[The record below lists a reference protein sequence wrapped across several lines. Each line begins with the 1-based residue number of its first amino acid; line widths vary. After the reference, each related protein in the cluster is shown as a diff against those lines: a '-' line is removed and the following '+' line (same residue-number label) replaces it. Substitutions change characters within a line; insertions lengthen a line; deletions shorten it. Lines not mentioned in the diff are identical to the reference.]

1 MNIRSLRTT
10 NKPKLMI
17 IPMIDII
24 FFLLVFFMMS
34 MLSMVV
40 QKSMPVNLP
49 TATASSV
56 DLQRKIPITITADGK
71 IYVEQDAYDLNGMAK
86 RLEAEKANGGDLTI
100 ILRADQRAQYG
111 EFVQVLDTLKNMQL
125 NKIAVATESK

>member
-1 MNIRSLRTT
+1 MQLRNLRTT

-49 TATASSV
+49 SATTSQV
-56 DLQRKIPITITADGK
+56 DLQRKVPITVMADNT
-71 IYVEQDAYDLNGMAK
+71 IYVENQPMDLNAMVSYLQVQQAK
-86 RLEAEKANGGDLTI
+86 GDDLVI
-100 ILRADQRAQYG
+100 IFRGDQRADYG
-111 EFVQVLDTLKNMQL
+111 TVVQVLDTLKAMKL
-125 NKIAVATESK
+125 TKIAVATQSH

>member
-1 MNIRSLRTT
+1 MQRRNLRTT
-10 NKPKLMI
+10 IKPKFMI

-49 TATASSV
+49 SATTSQV
-56 DLQRKIPITITADGK
+56 DLQRKVPITVMADNT
-71 IYVEQDAYDLNGMAK
+71 IYVENQPMDLNAMVSYLQVQQAK
-86 RLEAEKANGGDLTI
+86 GDDLVI
-100 ILRADQRAQYG
+100 ILRGDQSADYG
-111 EFVQVLDTLKNMQL
+111 TVVQVLDTLKAMKL
-125 NKIAVATESK
+125 TKIAVATQSH

>member
-1 MNIRSLRTT
+1 MQLRNLRTT

-49 TATASSV
+49 SATTSQV
-56 DLQRKIPITITADGK
+56 DLQRKVPITVMADNT
-71 IYVEQDAYDLNGMAK
+71 IYVENQPMDLNAMVSYLQVQQAK
-86 RLEAEKANGGDLTI
+86 GDDLVI
-100 ILRADQRAQYG
+100 ILRGDQSADYG
-111 EFVQVLDTLKNMQL
+111 TVVQVLDTLKAMKL
-125 NKIAVATESK
+125 TKIAVATQSH

>member
-86 RLEAEKANGGDLTI
+86 RLEAEKAKGDDLTI

>member
-86 RLEAEKANGGDLTI
+86 RLEAEKAKGGVLTI

>member
-1 MNIRSLRTT
+1 MQLRSLRTT

-40 QKSMPVNLP
+40 QKSVPVNLP
-49 TATASSV
+49 SAQTAKV
-56 DLQRKIPITITADGK
+56 DIQKKVPITVTSDGTV
-71 IYVEQDAYDLNGMAK
+71 YVNDTRTNIDGMIRYLQIEQSKGTEM
-86 RLEAEKANGGDLTI
+86 TI
-100 ILRADQRAQYG
+100 VLRADAAAQYG
-111 EFVQVLDTLKNMQL
+111 AFVQVLDTLKQMNIT
-125 NKIAVATESK
+125 KIAIATESN